1 MNISFYLIFVMFLL
15 NTLPRYIQP
24 FDGWSVISQR
34 ILCFVDSASRYI
46 RVMKTNLMH
55 YLSSVYFVSN
65 PYMFQAYM

>member
-15 NTLPRYIQP
+15 NTLLRYIQP